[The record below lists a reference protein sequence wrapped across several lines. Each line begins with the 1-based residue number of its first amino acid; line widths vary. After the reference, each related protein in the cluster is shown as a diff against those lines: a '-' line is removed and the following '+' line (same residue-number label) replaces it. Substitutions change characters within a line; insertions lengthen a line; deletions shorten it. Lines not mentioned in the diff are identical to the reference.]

1 MFILQVNAAKARL
14 LHAAKVTESERA
26 YIYIYL
32 YTYIII
38 IYVYDM

>member
-26 YIYIYL
+26 YIYIY
-32 YTYIII
+32 THT
-38 IYVYDM
+38 